1 MIGPIVNSSSTLI
14 GGIVG
19 GLLGNRLSE
28 KFRTQLPLTFGAAS
42 MGMGIFM
49 VMKMHTLPAVI
60 ASLLLGAIIGEI
72 FSIEKNINRAAA
84 RTRGFIDK
92 LAPPKREGAA
102 VSHEEFLDKFVGILV
117 LFVAS
122 GTGIFGSMNEGITGD
137 PSILFAK
144 SFLDLITAAI
154 FATALGLSVATI
166 AIPQII
172 VQVILLCLG
181 QSIMSMTTPVMVADF
196 SALGGIIMFVTG
208 FRICGIKSFPIA
220 NLLPGLFIVM
230 PISHFWVTTLMPWV
244 MSLA

>member
-1 MIGPIVNSSSTLI
+1 MIGPIVNSSSTLV
-14 GGIVG
+14 GGVVG
-19 GLLGNRLSE
+19 GLLGDRLSE

-49 VMKMHTLPAVI
+49 VVKMHILPAVI
-60 ASLLLGAIIGEI
+60 ASLLLGAIIGEL
-72 FSIEKNINRAAA
+72 FSIEKNINRMASK
-84 RTRGFIDK
+84 TRGFIDK
-92 LAPPKREGAA
+92 LAPRREGAS
-102 VSHEEFLDKFVGILV
+102 VSHDEFLDKFVGILV

-144 SFLDLITAAI
+144 SLLDLFTAGI

-166 AIPQII
+166 AIPQFI
-172 VQVILLCLG
+172 VQVALLYLG
-181 QSIMSMTTPVMVADF
+181 QSIMAATTPEMVADF
-196 SALGGIIMFVTG
+196 SALGGIIMFATG

-230 PISHFWVTTLMPWV
+230 PISHYWDTLVMPWIHT
-244 MSLA
+244 LT

>member
-19 GLLGNRLSE
+19 GLLGDRLSE

-42 MGMGIFM
+42 MGMGVFM

-84 RTRGFIDK
+84 KTRGVIDK
-92 LAPPKREGAA
+92 LAPRREGAT

-172 VQVILLCLG
+172 VQVILLFLG
-181 QSIMSMTTPVMVADF
+181 QSIMAMTTPAMVADF

-230 PISHFWVTTLMPWV
+230 PISHYWTTTLLPWV

>member
-1 MIGPIVNSSSTLI
+1 MIGPIVNSSSTLV

-19 GLLGNRLSE
+19 GILGDRLSE
-28 KFRTQLPLTFGAAS
+28 KYRTQLPLTFGAAS

-60 ASLLLGAIIGEI
+60 ASLLLGAIIGEM
-72 FSIEKNINRAAA
+72 FSIEKNINRVAAK
-84 RTRGFIDK
+84 TRGFIDK
-92 LAPPKREGAA
+92 LAPRREGSS

-172 VQVILLCLG
+172 VQVVLLFLG
-181 QSIMSMTTPVMVADF
+181 QSIMSMTTPEMVADF

-208 FRICGIKSFPIA
+208 FRICGIKSFPVA

-230 PISHFWVTTLMPWV
+230 PISHYWVTTLLPWV
-244 MSLA
+244 MSLS

>member
-19 GLLGNRLSE
+19 GLLGDRLSE

-49 VMKMHTLPAVI
+49 IMKMHTLPAVI
-60 ASLLLGAIIGEI
+60 ASLLIGAILGEA
-72 FSIEKNINRAAA
+72 FSIEQNINRAAA
-84 RTRGFIDK
+84 KTRGFIDK
-92 LAPPKREGAA
+92 LAPRREGAT
-102 VSHEEFLDKFVGILV
+102 VSHSEFLDKFVGILV

-144 SFLDLITAAI
+144 SFLDLITAGI
-154 FATALGLSVATI
+154 FAAALGLSVATI
-166 AIPQII
+166 AVP
-172 VQVILLCLG
+172 QVILQVVLLVFG
-181 QSIMSMTTPVMVADF
+181 QSIMAATTPEMVADF

-220 NLLPGLFIVM
+220 NLLPGLFVVM
-230 PISHFWVTTLMPWV
+230 PISHYWTTALMPWV
-244 MSLA
+244 MSLS